1 LSKAARLPLF
11 YLTLV
16 IRWPILLFVEVIIFE
31 KFSILILALKRA
43 ILLKFSQLFY
53 YQLLELMAKKSFIL
67 IQANMKEWALALSLL

>member
-1 LSKAARLPLF
+1 LSKAARLLLF

-31 KFSILILALKRA
+31 KFSILILALKLA

-53 YQLLELMAKKSFIL
+53 YRLLELMAKKSFIL
-67 IQANMKEWALALSLL
+67 IQVKLKVWALALSLL